1 MKIIRDNKEFE
12 LTSIELKAASE
23 EYDRINMREDI
34 ADEFDKLEIINIPD
48 EKTIEKIADTTE
60 NILSKND
67 MYMEIYWDAID
78 FAIKTILAL

>member
-34 ADEFDKLEIINIPD
+34 ADEFNKLEIINIPD